1 MELNGV
7 KKRGEQTLRGSV
19 KGMSK
24 HTFVRGYKVNSQMNT
39 HKINGVNLSSRT
51 GRMIQSIY
59 DALEEDS

>member
-1 MELNGV
+1 MKMKTE
-7 KKRGEQTLRGSV
+7 KKREMEVLRGPV

-39 HKINGVNLSSRT
+39 HMINGVNLSSR
-51 GRMIQSIY
+51 GERMIQSIY